1 MKPCL
6 PSLNQ
11 HNLFFIIISVLASG
25 IYFFSLSPSGATPI
39 LFTFHASDKVTK
51 NRQKVW
57 EIDLLELCLSHSI
70 LSFVFVLFFTT
81 GQQRPIPRQCLTSS
95 QEWQVCHT
103 TILCDKSALWN
114 FLVKILKLVSFLWK
128 RHSHSGEIICNNVQV
143 SPFLLTRV

>member
-11 HNLFFIIISVLASG
+11 HNLFFIIISVLAAG
-25 IYFFSLSPSGATPI
+25 IFFFSLSPSGATPI

-57 EIDLLELCLSHSI
+57 EIDLLQLCLSHSI
-70 LSFVFVLFFTT
+70 LSFVFVLFFYNRLVASNPPPVFDVIT
-81 GQQRPIPRQCLTSS
+81 GMTGLPYDDSL
-95 QEWQVCHT
+95 WQVPV
-103 TILCDKSALWN
+103 WN

-143 SPFLLTRV
+143 FPFLLTRV